1 MDSQLEEFRK
11 QKAEREKKASQ
22 NSTAQPVDNTVAD
35 SDGEVAAAASISNG
49 PLSQSPETSF
59 NLTQSKS
66 SSSSSKRDE
75 SVGTSSSLE
84 LRGSSNDFTVNIR
97 RPEALIPDSNRDKQL
112 SESDGFTKGAS
123 FAGSTLLSTSTQMHG
138 SGLISSRKGIFW
150 WSICTLFLKGNCSL
164 RSFVVVARLSTTYY
178 SGKWWT

>member
-1 MDSQLEEFRK
+1 MMDSQLEEFRK

-138 SGLISSRKGIFW
+138 SGLISSRKGIF
-150 WSICTLFLKGNCSL
+150 
-164 RSFVVVARLSTTYY
+164 
-178 SGKWWT
+178 